1 MRGAVVEQLTD
12 LGLEQEA
19 VHRWERAAAVVHWD
33 GVGFGLAG
41 AGFVGAGFAGAGLVG
56 VGLAGPGLAGAGFAR
71 VVSPPCRSESVAAV
85 VSRGGGSGITSV
97 PTTSPET
104 PVTFRTPRI
113 STV

>member
-1 MRGAVVEQLTD
+1 
-12 LGLEQEA
+12 
-19 VHRWERAAAVVHWD
+19 
-33 GVGFGLAG
+33 LAG
-41 AGFVGAGFAGAGLVG
+41 AGFVGAGFAGAGFVGAGFVG
-56 VGLAGPGLAGAGFAR
+56 VGFAGAGFAGTESRPVR
-71 VVSPPCRSESVAAV
+71 VVSVPFRSESAGAS